1 MQIGKYALDDP
12 IAAIATA
19 LSPAALGIVRTSGKG
34 AIDLASAIF
43 SKPEKLKEAQGN
55 TILHGWVLDP
65 ESKKE
70 VDEVTVCV
78 YREPK
83 SFTGEDSVEFISHG
97 GTAVVLK
104 IYRLLIENGFRAAEG
119 GEFTFRAFANGKADL
134 TRAEAVNEIINSK
147 TDINIELAAG
157 RLSGNLFSGI
167 EEIKHGLTAVI
178 AAADV
183 EIEYPEDEETSQG
196 AFSPDLI
203 LRIIE
208 PLKKLADS
216 WAAEKIFIQG
226 AKVVLAG
233 KTNAGK
239 SSLFNALLKEDRAI
253 VSDIHGTTRDW
264 LEASLNFNGIPVS
277 LYDTAGIRY
286 TQDSIE
292 AIGVERSL
300 EMSRNADLILYL
312 CDPKDILSAGSLN
325 KDDSEFIKNAKA
337 PVITV
342 ITKED
347 LLDAESK
354 EKIKEILKAEKI
366 KEPIIISSKA
376 SNGIKAL
383 SEKAY
388 SVLAKDTGSSGFSKT
403 ASLGSE
409 RQRDAV
415 QKALDVLKTAY
426 QNSLEG
432 FPLDLIV
439 EDLEEALSFLGEIT
453 GEVRSDD
460 ILDKVFSGFCVGK

>member
-55 TILHGWVLDP
+55 SILHGWVLDP

-83 SFTGEDSVEFISHG
+83 SFTGEDSIEFICHG

-208 PLKKLADS
+208 PLKNLADS

-325 KDDSEFIKNAKA
+325 KEDSEFIKNAKA

-347 LLDAESK
+347 LLDTESK

-366 KEPIIISSKA
+366 AEPIIISSKA

-388 SVLAKDTGSSGFSKT
+388 SVLAKNTGSSGFSKT

>member
-43 SKPEKLKEAQGN
+43 SKPKKLKEAQGN
-55 TILHGWVLDP
+55 SILHGWVLDP

-70 VDEVTVCV
+70 VDEITVCV

-83 SFTGEDSVEFISHG
+83 SFTGEDSVEFICHG

-167 EEIKHGLTAVI
+167 EEIKQSLTAVI

-203 LRIIE
+203 LGIIE
-208 PLKKLADS
+208 PLKDLADS

-347 LLDAESK
+347 LLDTESK

-388 SVLAKDTGSSGFSKT
+388 TVLAKNTGSSGFSKT

-426 QNSLEG
+426 QNSLED

>member
-34 AIDLASAIF
+34 AINIASAIF

-70 VDEVTVCV
+70 IDEVTVCV

-83 SFTGEDSVEFISHG
+83 SFTGEDSVEFICHG

-119 GEFTFRAFANGKADL
+119 GEFTFRAFANGKTDL

-300 EMSRNADLILYL
+300 EMSRNADLVLYL

-415 QKALDVLKTAY
+415 KKALDVLKTAY

>member
-34 AIDLASAIF
+34 AINIASAIF

-55 TILHGWVLDP
+55 SILHGWILDP

-70 VDEVTVCV
+70 IDEVTVCV

-83 SFTGEDSVEFISHG
+83 SFTGEDSVEFICHG

-208 PLKKLADS
+208 PLKDLADS

-286 TQDSIE
+286 TKDSIE

-347 LLDAESK
+347 LLDTESK

-388 SVLAKDTGSSGFSKT
+388 SVLAKNIGSSGFSKT

>member
-83 SFTGEDSVEFISHG
+83 SFTGEDSVEFICHG

-167 EEIKHGLTAVI
+167 EEIKQSLTAVI

-208 PLKKLADS
+208 PLKDLADS

-388 SVLAKDTGSSGFSKT
+388 SVLAKNTGSSGLSKT

>member
-55 TILHGWVLDP
+55 SILHGWILDP

-70 VDEVTVCV
+70 IDEVTACV

-83 SFTGEDSVEFISHG
+83 SFTGEDSVEFICHG

-104 IYRLLIENGFRAAEG
+104 IYRLLIESGFRAAEG

-167 EEIKHGLTAVI
+167 EEIKHELTAVI

-286 TQDSIE
+286 TKDSIE

-300 EMSRNADLILYL
+300 EMSRNADLVLYL

-388 SVLAKDTGSSGFSKT
+388 SVLAKNTGSSGFSKT

-415 QKALDVLKTAY
+415 QKALDVLQTAY

>member
-43 SKPEKLKEAQGN
+43 SKPEKLKDAQGN

-83 SFTGEDSVEFISHG
+83 SFTGEDSVEFICHG

-119 GEFTFRAFANGKADL
+119 GEFIFRAFANGKADL

-208 PLKKLADS
+208 PLKDLADS

-264 LEASLNFNGIPVS
+264 LEASLNFDGIPVS

-347 LLDAESK
+347 LLDTESK

-366 KEPIIISSKA
+366 AEPIIISSKA

-388 SVLAKDTGSSGFSKT
+388 SVLAKNTGSSGFSKT

-415 QKALDVLKTAY
+415 QKALDVLQTAY

>member
-34 AIDLASAIF
+34 AINIASAIF

-55 TILHGWVLDP
+55 SILHGWILDP

-70 VDEVTVCV
+70 IDEVTVCV

-83 SFTGEDSVEFISHG
+83 SFTGEDSVEFICHG

-167 EEIKHGLTAVI
+167 EEIKQNLTAVI

-208 PLKKLADS
+208 PLKDLADS

-347 LLDAESK
+347 LLDTESK

-388 SVLAKDTGSSGFSKT
+388 SVLAKNTGSSGFSKT

-432 FPLDLIV
+432 FPLDLVV

>member
-1 MQIGKYALDDP
+1 M
-12 IAAIATA
+12 
-19 LSPAALGIVRTSGKG
+19 
-34 AIDLASAIF
+34 
-43 SKPEKLKEAQGN
+43 
-55 TILHGWVLDP
+55 
-65 ESKKE
+65 
-70 VDEVTVCV
+70 
-78 YREPK
+78 
-83 SFTGEDSVEFISHG
+83 
-97 GTAVVLK
+97 
-104 IYRLLIENGFRAAEG
+104 
-119 GEFTFRAFANGKADL
+119 
-134 TRAEAVNEIINSK
+134 
-147 TDINIELAAG
+147 
-157 RLSGNLFSGI
+157 
-167 EEIKHGLTAVI
+167 
-178 AAADV
+178 
-183 EIEYPEDEETSQG
+183 
-196 AFSPDLI
+196 I

-208 PLKKLADS
+208 PLKDLADS

-325 KDDSEFIKNAKA
+325 KEDSEFIKNAKA

-347 LLDAESK
+347 LLDTESK

-366 KEPIIISSKA
+366 AEPIIISSKA

-388 SVLAKDTGSSGFSKT
+388 SVLAKNTGSSGFSKT

>member
-43 SKPEKLKEAQGN
+43 SKPEKLKDAQGN
-55 TILHGWVLDP
+55 SILHGWVLDP

-83 SFTGEDSVEFISHG
+83 SFTGEDSVEFICHG

-167 EEIKHGLTAVI
+167 EEIKQRLTAVI

-203 LRIIE
+203 LGIIE
-208 PLKKLADS
+208 PLKNLADS

-325 KDDSEFIKNAKA
+325 KEDSEFIQNAKA

-366 KEPIIISSKA
+366 NEPIIISSKA

-388 SVLAKDTGSSGFSKT
+388 SVLAKNTGSSGFSKT

>member
-55 TILHGWVLDP
+55 SILHGWVLDP

-83 SFTGEDSVEFISHG
+83 SFTGEDSVEFICHG

-167 EEIKHGLTAVI
+167 EEIKYGLTAVI

-286 TQDSIE
+286 TKDSIE

-300 EMSRNADLILYL
+300 EMSRNADLVLYL

-347 LLDAESK
+347 LLDTESK

-388 SVLAKDTGSSGFSKT
+388 SVLAKNTGSSGFLKT

>member
-34 AIDLASAIF
+34 AVDLASAIF

-83 SFTGEDSVEFISHG
+83 SFTGEDSVEFICHG

-203 LRIIE
+203 LGIIE
-208 PLKKLADS
+208 PLKNLADS

-325 KDDSEFIKNAKA
+325 KEDSEFIKNAKA

-347 LLDAESK
+347 LLDTESK

-366 KEPIIISSKA
+366 AEPIIISSKA

-388 SVLAKDTGSSGFSKT
+388 SVLAKNTGSSGFSKT

>member
-34 AIDLASAIF
+34 AINIASAIF

-55 TILHGWVLDP
+55 TILHGWILDP

-70 VDEVTVCV
+70 IDEVTVCV

-83 SFTGEDSVEFISHG
+83 SFTGEDSVEFICHG

-208 PLKKLADS
+208 PLKDLADS

-286 TQDSIE
+286 TKDSIE

-347 LLDAESK
+347 LLDTESK

-388 SVLAKDTGSSGFSKT
+388 SVLAKNTGSSGLSKT

>member
-55 TILHGWVLDP
+55 TILHGWLLDP

-83 SFTGEDSVEFISHG
+83 SFTGEDSVEFICHG

-167 EEIKHGLTAVI
+167 EEIKHSLTAVI

-208 PLKKLADS
+208 PLKDLADS

-312 CDPKDILSAGSLN
+312 CDPKDVLSAGSLN
-325 KDDSEFIKNAKA
+325 KEDSEFIKNAKA

-347 LLDAESK
+347 LLDTESK

-366 KEPIIISSKA
+366 AEPIIISSKA

-388 SVLAKDTGSSGFSKT
+388 SVLAKNTGSSGFSKT

-415 QKALDVLKTAY
+415 QKALDVLQTAY

>member
-1 MQIGKYALDDP
+1 MQIGKYSLDDP

-55 TILHGWVLDP
+55 SILHGWILDP

-83 SFTGEDSVEFISHG
+83 SFTGEDSVEFICHG

-167 EEIKHGLTAVI
+167 EEIKHELTAVI

-216 WAAEKIFIQG
+216 WTAEKIFIQG

-347 LLDAESK
+347 LLDTESK

-388 SVLAKDTGSSGFSKT
+388 SVLAKNTGSSGFSKT

>member
-1 MQIGKYALDDP
+1 M
-12 IAAIATA
+12 
-19 LSPAALGIVRTSGKG
+19 
-34 AIDLASAIF
+34 
-43 SKPEKLKEAQGN
+43 
-55 TILHGWVLDP
+55 
-65 ESKKE
+65 
-70 VDEVTVCV
+70 
-78 YREPK
+78 
-83 SFTGEDSVEFISHG
+83 
-97 GTAVVLK
+97 LK

-167 EEIKHGLTAVI
+167 EEIKHELTAVI

-208 PLKKLADS
+208 PLKDLADS

-300 EMSRNADLILYL
+300 EMSRNADLI
-312 CDPKDILSAGSLN
+312 
-325 KDDSEFIKNAKA
+325 
-337 PVITV
+337 
-342 ITKED
+342 
-347 LLDAESK
+347 
-354 EKIKEILKAEKI
+354 
-366 KEPIIISSKA
+366 
-376 SNGIKAL
+376 
-383 SEKAY
+383 
-388 SVLAKDTGSSGFSKT
+388 
-403 ASLGSE
+403 
-409 RQRDAV
+409 
-415 QKALDVLKTAY
+415 
-426 QNSLEG
+426 
-432 FPLDLIV
+432 PLPL
-439 EDLEEALSFLGEIT
+439 
-453 GEVRSDD
+453 RP
-460 ILDKVFSGFCVGK
+460 

>member
-43 SKPEKLKEAQGN
+43 SKPEKLKEARGN

-83 SFTGEDSVEFISHG
+83 SFTGEDSVEFICHG

-167 EEIKHGLTAVI
+167 EEIKQNLTAVI

-208 PLKKLADS
+208 PLKNLADS

-286 TQDSIE
+286 TKDSIE

-300 EMSRNADLILYL
+300 EMSRNADLVLYL

-388 SVLAKDTGSSGFSKT
+388 SVLAKNTGSSGFSKT

>member
-34 AIDLASAIF
+34 AVDLASAIF

-55 TILHGWVLDP
+55 SILHGWVLDP

-83 SFTGEDSVEFISHG
+83 SFTGEDSVEFICHG

-167 EEIKHGLTAVI
+167 EEIKHELTAVI

-203 LRIIE
+203 LGIIE
-208 PLKKLADS
+208 PLKDLADS

-325 KDDSEFIKNAKA
+325 KEDSEFIKNAKA

-347 LLDAESK
+347 LLDTESK

-366 KEPIIISSKA
+366 AEPIIISSKA

-388 SVLAKDTGSSGFSKT
+388 SVLAKNTGSSGFSKT

>member
-55 TILHGWVLDP
+55 TILHGWLLDP

-83 SFTGEDSVEFISHG
+83 SFTGEDSVEFICHG

-208 PLKKLADS
+208 PLKDLADS

-354 EKIKEILKAEKI
+354 EKIKEILKAEKF

>member
-34 AIDLASAIF
+34 AIDLTSAIF

-55 TILHGWVLDP
+55 SILHGWVLDP

-83 SFTGEDSVEFISHG
+83 SFTGEDSVEFICHG

-167 EEIKHGLTAVI
+167 EEIKQNLTAVI

-208 PLKKLADS
+208 SLKKLADS

-286 TQDSIE
+286 TKDSIE

-300 EMSRNADLILYL
+300 EMSRNADLVLYL

-347 LLDAESK
+347 LLDTESK

-388 SVLAKDTGSSGFSKT
+388 SVLAKNTGSSVFSKT

-432 FPLDLIV
+432 FSLDLIV